1 MNDQVERIETVY
13 VCAGICRPNPKTN
26 TCVGCG
32 RPWDIVPEAV
42 PQFTPLTGLGEPDD
56 PLHRIE

>member
-1 MNDQVERIETVY
+1 MNDQGERIETVY

-32 RPWDIVPEAV
+32 RPWDVVPE
-42 PQFTPLTGLGEPDD
+42 PDSQFKPESGSGKPAEPLY
-56 PLHRIE
+56 RIE